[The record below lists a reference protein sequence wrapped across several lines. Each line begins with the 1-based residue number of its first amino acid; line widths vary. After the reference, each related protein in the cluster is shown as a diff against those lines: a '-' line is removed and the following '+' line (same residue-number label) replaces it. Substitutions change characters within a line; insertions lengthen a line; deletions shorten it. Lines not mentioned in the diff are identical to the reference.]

1 MHFNNRVLVTGC
13 SGVVGGKLVEELCVL
28 GFTVIGIRGKR
39 PCRVKSDS
47 HHCLSIDILSEDL
60 SQYIRDARAD
70 FLIHTAWEMTPK
82 SYWNDPINFS
92 WTSASILLVQ
102 RFLDFGGEKVFVTG
116 SCAEYSWL
124 SETELSELSKE
135 DPTSAYGKSKLD
147 LLRFFQTEKIP
158 HLWTRT
164 FFQFGNDRHSNKLIP
179 TIINST
185 LAGVESSLSNPH
197 HIRDYIYIDDVV
209 TILTKLVASNQ
220 SGVVN
225 VGSGNGT
232 TTSDVV
238 QHVGDALG
246 MEPKVKYTDQDGP
259 STSIIA
265 DVKHLRE
272 LLGEFEMQPF
282 ARSIECTINDYLKP
296 S

>member
-1 MHFNNRVLVTGC
+1 M
-13 SGVVGGKLVEELCVL
+13 VEELCVL

-92 WTSASILLVQ
+92 WTSASISLVE

-124 SETELSELSKE
+124 SETRLSETSRE

-158 HLWTRT
+158 YLWTRT
-164 FFQFGNDRHSNKLIP
+164 FFQFGKEGHSKKLIP
-179 TIINST
+179 TIIESA
-185 LAGVESSLSNPH
+185 LAGAESTLSNPH
-197 HIRDYIYIDDVV
+197 HIRDYIYVNDVV
-209 TILTKLVASNQ
+209 TILAKLVASNQ

-232 TTSDVV
+232 TISDVV
-238 QHVGDALG
+238 RHIGASLG
-246 MEPKVKYTDQDGP
+246 IEPKVKYTDQDGP
-259 STSIIA
+259 FNSVVA
-265 DVKHLRE
+265 DVEHLRE
-272 LLGEFEMQPF
+272 LVGAFEMQPF
-282 ARSIECTINDYLKP
+282 ARSIECTIQEYLKP